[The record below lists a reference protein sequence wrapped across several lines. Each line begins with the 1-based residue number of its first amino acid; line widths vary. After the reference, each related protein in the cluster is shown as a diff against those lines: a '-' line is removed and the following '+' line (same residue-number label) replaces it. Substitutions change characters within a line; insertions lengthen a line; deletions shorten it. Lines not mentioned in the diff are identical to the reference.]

1 MIQFSR
7 RRYVSGGLIVGCFS
21 AAGRG
26 AIAGTTSSREALLRQ
41 AEGLLANLQAPQ
53 ALVLFERAALMA
65 HSCDT
70 EMGIVRAHMQAGH
83 YQRAIA
89 FAAHAA
95 GAHVDEVEATA
106 LYAWL
111 LWVGGQQAMAL
122 RLLEDAQARM
132 TDSPVLASVQRRL
145 KSSMPLAPAPARIGT
160 AAFRLH
166 PYGRTAGMTKGAK
179 VIGTGLLC
187 DAGRRAL
194 VPLNTLRNASA
205 NLWVRTALGDCSKAV
220 VERRGPVNGVAVVR
234 LAEAIKNGPDPL
246 FSIRAAFPGSIGYVV
261 DFVPSAQGA
270 PAWPLLKSGFL
281 GMSLTGASETT
292 RSINVGPPDGPS
304 GGAVFDKNGVVV
316 GMALPNHQII
326 LSSELLRILGLQS
339 AETSAMVSKMPSRNS
354 DQIYEQSLR
363 CVAQIIA

>member
-7 RRYVSGGLIVGCFS
+7 RRYVSGGLIVSCVS
-21 AAGRG
+21 LAGRG
-26 AIAGTTSSREALLRQ
+26 AIGGTTSSREALLRQ
-41 AEGLLANLQAPQ
+41 AEALLANLQAPQ

-95 GAHVDEVEATA
+95 GAHADEVEATA

-111 LWVGGQQAMAL
+111 LCVGGQQAMAL

-132 TDSPVLASVQRRL
+132 TDSPVLASVQQRL
-145 KSSMPLAPAPARIGT
+145 KSSMPLAPARSGN

-166 PYGRTAGMTKGAK
+166 PYGRTADMTKWAK

-194 VPLNTLRNASA
+194 VPLNTLRNARA
-205 NLWVRTALGDCSKAV
+205 NLWVRTALGDCSKAIF
-220 VERRGPVNGVAVVR
+220 ERRDPVNGVAVVR
-234 LAEAIKNGPDPL
+234 LAVAIKNGPDPI

-281 GMSLTGASETT
+281 GMPLTGANETT

-339 AETSAMVSKMPSRNS
+339 AETSAMSSKMPSRNS